1 MLRYKI
7 QTRDNDNNI
16 ANKDQ
21 KAISFTLDKFK
32 EADNDELI
40 IHDST
45 LCKLLRSK
53 TLRYHGHELLGDTA
67 TLVSPYPSI
76 LQNWKLLSDAAEK
89 YKEADSK
96 EEGESKV
103 DGPSKAEEVSKN
115 DEVKNDV
122 AKSDEVKSD
131 EPKIGETK
139 SEETKSDD
147 TKIDQSKSNQASK
160 VEKTKPEGATE
171 GDKDSEAP
179 LGPKSEEETNAQA
192 HADLRDLLKVIH
204 EQGGTRIDSWFKT
217 HFKYV
222 EDGKVTFDFLWMIF
236 PVGEVIYSR
245 PFLGE
250 PQMFV
255 VAGYDELW
263 TASFKGKYQPWSLT
277 VWMYDWDGERFKR
290 RYLTLKIDSFNGP
303 KQITALPFY
312 PMRYHS
318 NADEVRT
325 ELLERGKLF
334 KRLCMAG
341 RGEQMFTYKGP
352 ASMSQRIVTLEESPV
367 SEQLPL

>member
-1 MLRYKI
+1 VQRYKI

-16 ANKDQ
+16 ENKDQ

-32 EADNDELI
+32 EAVNDELI

-45 LCKLLRSK
+45 LCKLIRLK

-76 LQNWKLLSDAAEK
+76 IQNWKPLSDAAEQ
-89 YKEADSK
+89 YKEADPKGEEDSK
-96 EEGESKV
+96 GEDSPKNVESPKADKV
-103 DGPSKAEEVSKN
+103 KKDEVKSDEVKN
-115 DEVKNDV
+115 DEVKNSETN
-122 AKSDEVKSD
+122 SDK
-131 EPKIGETK
+131 
-139 SEETKSDD
+139 
-147 TKIDQSKSNQASK
+147 ASK
-160 VEKTKPEGATE
+160 GDNSKTEGAAET
-171 GDKDSEAP
+171 P

-204 EQGGTRIDSWFKT
+204 EQGGTRIQNWFKT

-236 PVGEVIYSR
+236 PVGEVIFSR

-263 TASFKGKYQPWSLT
+263 TASYKGKYQPWSLK

-290 RYLTLKIDSFNGP
+290 RYLTLKVDSFNGP
-303 KQITALPFY
+303 KQITSLPFY
-312 PMRYHS
+312 PMKYHS
-318 NADEVRT
+318 NADEVRN
-325 ELLERGKLF
+325 ELLSRGKLF
-334 KRLCMAG
+334 KRLCLAG
-341 RGEQMFTYKGP
+341 KGEQMFTYKGP
-352 ASMSQRIVTLEESPV
+352 ASMNQRIVTVEETSV
-367 SEQLPL
+367 SGCIAIISISELIVLVRG